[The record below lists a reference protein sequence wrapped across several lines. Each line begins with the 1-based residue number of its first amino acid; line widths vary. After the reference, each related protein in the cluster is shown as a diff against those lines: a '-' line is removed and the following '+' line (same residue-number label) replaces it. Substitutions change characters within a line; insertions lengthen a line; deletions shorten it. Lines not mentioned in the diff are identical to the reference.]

1 MSHIYPSLLMYIF
14 QILQGQSFH
23 VDSAYL
29 MLNVYVK
36 RHNFHVRHYA
46 HQKKLTSCFF
56 FLGGGGL
63 LEHLNSEYFENSVA
77 QNCVF
82 LCCVEM

>member
-1 MSHIYPSLLMYIF
+1 MYIF

-56 FLGGGGL
+56 FFGGGDY
-63 LEHLNSEYFENSVA
+63 LNT
-77 QNCVF
+77 
-82 LCCVEM
+82 